1 MAKREVVVL
10 AISFRPPEFN
20 RDLCAKESLNF
31 FVLSDTDRSVIK
43 RYGVYDAQNDCARR
57 ITFLIDK
64 NGFIRRIVRQ
74 VNPATHGRD
83 LAELVRRWQLGESI
97 YRDLCARCHGADGN
111 ATDLYPNTKPL
122 GGIGNRMSDDEIV
135 KATLASGFVHEM
147 VLRKD
152 EWQALAVFVSG
163 LPLLTGDKHGA
174 RP

>member
-1 MAKREVVVL
+1 MAGV
-10 AISFRPPEFN
+10 ADRPGFDG
-20 RDLCAKESLNF
+20 DLGAKEGLSF
-31 FVLSDTDRSVIK
+31 FVLSDNDRSVTK

-74 VNPATHGRD
+74 INPATHGRD
-83 LAELVRRWQLGESI
+83 LVELVRRWQLGESI

-135 KATLASGFVHEM
+135 KATIASGFVPET

-163 LPLLTGDKHGA
+163 LPFPEPKHSDT
-174 RP
+174 RH